1 MIEGA
6 HAGVGLGHEFLR
18 HVERT
23 KILVHLVE
31 PTPMDG
37 SDPIEN
43 YHNIRAELE
52 LYDESLGK
60 RPEIVV
66 ITKCELP
73 DASAAGELLEESLG
87 RPVMQISAVTGQSL
101 PQLIASILEQ
111 LEKLQ
116 NEPA

>member
-1 MIEGA
+1 
-6 HAGVGLGHEFLR
+6 
-18 HVERT
+18 
-23 KILVHLVE
+23 
-31 PTPMDG
+31 MDG
-37 SDPIEN
+37 TDPIEN

-73 DASAAGELLEESLG
+73 DASAASELLEESLG

-101 PQLIASILEQ
+101 PQLVSEVLDQ

-116 NEPA
+116 SEPV